1 MNNLRGV
8 NILEAPQQLIEEELV
23 VFLSKRLI
31 TLDNRSEIGVHHLG
45 NDISA

>member
-8 NILEAPQQLIEEELV
+8 NILEAPEQLIEEELV
-23 VFLSKRLI
+23 VFLSQRLI
-31 TLDNRSEIGVHHLG
+31 TLDNRRKICIHHLG